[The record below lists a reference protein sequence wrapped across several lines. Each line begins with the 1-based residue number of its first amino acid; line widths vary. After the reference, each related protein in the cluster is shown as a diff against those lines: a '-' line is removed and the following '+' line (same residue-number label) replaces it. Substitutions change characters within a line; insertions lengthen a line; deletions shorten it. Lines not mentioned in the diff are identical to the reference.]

1 MKVGGGAPRTK
12 RRTALAVLVVNL
24 LVLVG
29 AVVTVF
35 VVDFDDGDGGSQT
48 ARRRDAAVL
57 DTDNGGE
64 VSVPVGKPFV
74 IDLEGSE
81 DAPWSL
87 PLASGT
93 SLAVVS
99 SSLDL
104 DGSASATFVP
114 LEVSPGVKLVAER
127 TPACRTASDPC
138 DTPSERFEVTIRVVG

>member
-1 MKVGGGAPRTK
+1 MKAGGVAVRSK
-12 RRTALAVLVVNL
+12 RGTALALLVVNL
-24 LVLVG
+24 LILVG

-35 VVDFDDGDGGSQT
+35 VVDFDDDGESQT

-57 DTDNGGE
+57 DTDNRGE

-74 IDLEGSE
+74 VDLKGSE

-93 SLAVVS
+93 SLAIVS

-114 LEVSPGVKLVAER
+114 LEVTPGVKLVAER